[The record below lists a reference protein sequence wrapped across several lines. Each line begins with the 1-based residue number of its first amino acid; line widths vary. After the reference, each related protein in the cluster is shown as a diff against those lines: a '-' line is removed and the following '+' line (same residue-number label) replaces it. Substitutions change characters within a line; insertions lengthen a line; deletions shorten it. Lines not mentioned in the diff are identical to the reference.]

1 MCFRCKILLAAAAA
15 FLLLMTAVNS
25 QDNIMTLP
33 PTTPAGPSCQAFSAS
48 ELPYCTYLNFSMV
61 GFPNARDHMT
71 QTEAFT
77 EMNDFKR
84 LIETSCSGAILSFL
98 CGYYAPVCLQ
108 NQLVST
114 ITLLPCRSL
123 CMEVRSKCEYF
134 VQCGDHGNPSW
145 PAHLDCQNFPDEM
158 PCFGPDDPSTITIPS
173 DVPGITVTSITRVA
187 SSSCVFAEPVPTTI
201 QPTSSMV
208 QRMSTPAGST
218 MTPST
223 RPTSPVETDRATPA
237 AASTIIIQSLT
248 IIICAALAVAVL
260 LLL

>member
-1 MCFRCKILLAAAAA
+1 
-15 FLLLMTAVNS
+15 
-25 QDNIMTLP
+25 
-33 PTTPAGPSCQAFSAS
+33 
-48 ELPYCTYLNFSMV
+48 
-61 GFPNARDHMT
+61 MT

-173 DVPGITVTSITRVA
+173 DVPGITVTSIN
-187 SSSCVFAEPVPTTI
+187 SSSFIELRLCRAGTNHYSTNVFNGAANEYTSWQHNDTI
-201 QPTSSMV
+201 Y
-208 QRMSTPAGST
+208 
-218 MTPST
+218 
-223 RPTSPVETDRATPA
+223 ETDI
-237 AASTIIIQSLT
+237 S
-248 IIICAALAVAVL
+248 C
-260 LLL
+260 